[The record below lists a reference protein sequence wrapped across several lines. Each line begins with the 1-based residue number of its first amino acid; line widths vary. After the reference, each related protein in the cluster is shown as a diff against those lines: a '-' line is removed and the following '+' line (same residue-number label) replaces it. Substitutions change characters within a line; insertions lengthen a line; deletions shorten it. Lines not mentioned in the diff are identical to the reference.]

1 MNIGMDI
8 EKQKKLFFAL
18 IALASII
25 LMFAGVTF
33 AYFST
38 IVSSNENAVQFK
50 SAKLE
55 LRLTEDTSLI
65 KSNLIP
71 SEEQY
76 VDLASQRVDNDGN
89 FIAPYLDIDSGNYIT
104 ANTAC
109 IDDNLY
115 EICSM
120 YTFTVYNT
128 SIVNDLPID
137 VYLRPNVNQ
146 FYNLYFKVLDSNLNE
161 VVTKTHL
168 VYNNTND
175 VYIDDLNQTLTKS
188 IDNDHITSVTYT
200 IVFWIDETGDD
211 QTEDDSGKLFASTLI
226 VKSAFN
232 GSEGLAGTVSL
243 AGTE

>member
-1 MNIGMDI
+1 MDI

-33 AYFST
+33 AYFSA
-38 IVSSNENAVQFK
+38 IVTSNENDVQFK

-55 LRLTEDTSLI
+55 LRLTEDTSLV

-71 SEEQY
+71 SAEQY
-76 VDLASQRVDNDGN
+76 VDIASKRVDQNGN

-109 IDDNLY
+109 IDDRLY

-120 YTFTVYNT
+120 YTFTIYNT
-128 SIVNDLPID
+128 SIVTDLPID
-137 VYLRPNVNQ
+137 VYLKPNVNQ

-161 VVTKTHL
+161 VVPKTKL
-168 VYNNTND
+168 DYNSTQD
-175 VYIDDLNQTLTKS
+175 VRIENLNQILPKS
-188 IDNDHITSVTYT
+188 VDNEHITSVTYT
-200 IVFWIDETGDD
+200 LVFWILEIGED
-211 QTEDDSGKLFASTLI
+211 QTNDDSGKLFASTLY
-226 VKSAFN
+226 VKSSFDGAD
-232 GSEGLAGTVSL
+232 GLAGTVSL
-243 AGTE
+243 AGTEG